1 MNKEVDDLPNDA
13 YGRMKAIA
21 YSIKPQEKERLALA
35 NGKKHDLTLISNE
48 LNERTVSYAVGK
60 EAVIVSAYDIVDRK
74 MLWELKQ
81 AGITKII
88 TRSQATTHIDL
99 KEATRM
105 DFKVA
110 NVPDADQSIENIARQ
125 TIRNL
130 NAWDAGKCVGKACCC
145 QKVCKIDKKKVK
157 MEADNVQLNRY
168 RYGQT
173 GNG

>member
-1 MNKEVDDLPNDA
+1 MDNEVNYLPKDA

-21 YSIKPQEKERLALA
+21 YSIKPQEKESLALA

-48 LNERTVSYAVGK
+48 LNERTVSYALGK
-60 EAVIVSAYDIVDRK
+60 EAVIVSRYDIVDRK

-88 TRSQATTHIDL
+88 TRSNTTTHIDL
-99 KEATRM
+99 NEAKRM

-110 NVPDADQSIENIARQ
+110 NVPDTDQSVENIARQ

-130 NAWDAGKCVGKACCC
+130 NSWGTGRCVGKACCC
-145 QKVCKIDKKKVK
+145 QKVCEIDKKKAKAEV
-157 MEADNVQLNRY
+157 DNQQANPY
-168 RYGQT
+168 RYGQA
-173 GNG
+173 GN

>member
-1 MNKEVDDLPNDA
+1 MDNEVNDLPKDA

-21 YSIKPQEKERLALA
+21 YSIKPQEKESLALA

-48 LNERTVSYAVGK
+48 LNERTVSYALGK
-60 EAVIVSAYDIVDRK
+60 EAVIVSPYDIVDRK
-74 MLWELKQ
+74 MLWELKH
-81 AGITKII
+81 AGVTKII
-88 TRSQATTHIDL
+88 TRSKATTHIDL

-130 NAWDAGKCVGKACCC
+130 NAWGTGKCVGKACCC
-145 QKVCKIDKKKVK
+145 QKVCEIDKKKVK
-157 MEADNVQLNRY
+157 TEADNPPANHD

-173 GNG
+173 GN